1 MKTKS
6 KSELDKCYDKFEKE
20 EILFDLTDDEDKF
33 SHNWRMWV
41 RDNHP
46 DRKINIKD
54 TKKKKKITEKFQKMS
69 DCKDKIYDDLYNPD
83 LKYTLENLM
92 DEIDESEL
100 SKHENITQGIDLLNM
115 LYNYTNN
122 LLEHTVD
129 QDDYIAI
136 KMINSII
143 IGLILV
149 TERLF
154 KSPGQVGGGS
164 KKETS
169 MDPFS
174 KAFSSMNIQS
184 SSPVMVPAEVLESQL
199 QQIEI
204 MNRLLDVHQKKLMSD
219 LEYKNKQTEYNRL
232 RFDIGVHYITMIMG
246 LLIGPFIAYKVYE
259 LLDLTF
265 VDIARVLN
273 QGAKDMNF
281 KLHDIF
287 YKQTNFVSRFILDK
301 TIGFSE
307 IVKMTSSKFL
317 QSVEIIKQIIT
328 ALILLIFV
336 IIYKIFFFGNRIAV
350 DKAVDNAY
358 NLNTPKHSQNVRSL
372 RKSPRRRLSIK
383 K

>member
-199 QQIEI
+199 QQIEV
-204 MNRLLDVHQKKLMSD
+204 MNRLLEVHQKKLMGD
-219 LEYKNKQTEYNRL
+219 LEYKNQQTEYNRL
-232 RFDIGVHYITMIMG
+232 KFDIGVHYITMIMG

-358 NLNTPKHSQNVRSL
+358 KLNTQKHSQNVRSL

>member
-54 TKKKKKITEKFQKMS
+54 TKKKKITEKFQKMS

-143 IGLILV
+143 VGLILV
-149 TERLF
+149 TKRLF
-154 KSPGQVGGGS
+154 KSPGQVGGGT
-164 KKETS
+164 KKENS
-169 MDPFS
+169 MDSFS
-174 KAFSSMNIQS
+174 KAFSSINIQS
-184 SSPVMVPAEVLESQL
+184 SSPVMVPAEVLESQM

-204 MNRLLDVHQKKLMSD
+204 MNRLLDVHQKKLMGD
-219 LEYKNKQTEYNRL
+219 LEYKNQQTEYNRL

-307 IVKMTSSKFL
+307 IVTMTSSKFL
-317 QSVEIIKQIIT
+317 ESVEIIKQIIT

-358 NLNTPKHSQNVRSL
+358 KLNTQKHSQNVRSL